1 MSKTSLNYLKYAEN
15 FKSYKA
21 GDIIFKEG
29 DPGLFMYVVKDGKVE
44 LRAEGLL
51 LETVISGQIF
61 GEMALIEASPRC
73 ASAIAATD
81 CKVVP
86 LDQDKFQYLVK
97 QTPYFALEV
106 LKIMAQRLRAV
117 NKELA
122 RNTSILKPSKSAAL
136 QQT

>member
-1 MSKTSLNYLKYAEN
+1 MSRNKTSLHYLKYADN
-15 FKSYKA
+15 FKTYAA
-21 GDIIFKEG
+21 GDVIFKEG

-51 LETVISGQIF
+51 LETVQSGDIF
-61 GEMALIEASPRC
+61 GEMALIENSVR
-73 ASAIAATD
+73 SATAVAATD

-86 LDQDKFQYLVK
+86 LDQDKFTYLVK

-106 LKIMAQRLRAV
+106 LRIMAHRLRAV

-122 RNTSILKPSKSAAL
+122 RNTAIYSKPDPAAKK
-136 QQT
+136 